1 MATTRA
7 WQSFAATLTSRL
19 DALGTAYNDVL
30 ARSTI
35 VDVNWNQAGDIAVV
49 IAPGRE
55 WGADAALE
63 QERAR
68 LLRDYD
74 EVLELLRLLHRDAL
88 PARKQLLDETDEVL
102 RKWLVRPDVLDW
114 SVPASIA
121 EAQSLASARI
131 KVFRDLLSEATSG
144 RGGVLAVPDTNVL
157 LGDPDVGLYGDVLGA
172 DEYTAVLVPAVLGE
186 LDALKNR
193 GRTSDVRD
201 AADRAVRRIK
211 GLRDRGDLRRGV
223 RVQGRIMLRA
233 EPREVPAGSVLA
245 WLDPSVPD
253 DRLLASALDV
263 QVREPASVVV
273 LVTRDVNLQNKAA
286 VVGMP
291 FVDPPK
297 KP

>member
-1 MATTRA
+1 MRG
-7 WQSFAATLTSRL
+7 WQSFAAALSARV

-30 ARSTI
+30 GRSTI
-35 VDVNWNQAGDIAVV
+35 VDVSWNQADGVAVV
-49 IAPGRE
+49 IAPERE
-55 WGADAALE
+55 WGTDPALE

-68 LLRDYD
+68 LLREYD
-74 EVLELLRLLHRDAL
+74 EVLELLRLLHRDVL
-88 PARKQLLDETDEVL
+88 PPRRQRLNDADEVL

-131 KVFRDLLSEATSG
+131 NVLRDLLSEATSG
-144 RGGVLAVPDTNVL
+144 TGGVLAVPDTNVL
-157 LGDPDVGLYGDVLGA
+157 LGDPDVGLYGAVVGT
-172 DEYTAVLVPAVLGE
+172 DEYTAVLVPAVLEE
-186 LDALKNR
+186 LDALKDR
-193 GRTSDVRD
+193 GRTPEVRE

-211 GLRDRGDLRRGV
+211 GFRDRGDLRRGV
-223 RVQGRIMLRA
+223 KVQGRIMLRA
-233 EPREVPAGSVLA
+233 EPREVPARSVLG

-273 LVTRDVNLQNKAA
+273 LVTRDINLQNKAA

-291 FVDPPK
+291 FVEPPK
-297 KP
+297 TP